1 MRLIGLKIERM
12 DPTIQK
18 VLNPGWYP
26 FGNYEEPKANGFLY
40 VSPVSH
46 TERNLY
52 RVRNTQ
58 PMVSVSC
65 VVGMNVQV
73 NLLLLKLFIEF

>member
-26 FGNYEEPKANGFLY
+26 FGNYSLARGEG
-40 VSPVSH
+40 
-46 TERNLY
+46 
-52 RVRNTQ
+52 
-58 PMVSVSC
+58 
-65 VVGMNVQV
+65 
-73 NLLLLKLFIEF
+73 

>member
-26 FGNYEEPKANGFLY
+26 FGNYEEPKASGFLY
-40 VSPVSH
+40 VPPVSQ

-52 RVRNTQ
+52 W
-58 PMVSVSC
+58 
-65 VVGMNVQV
+65 
-73 NLLLLKLFIEF
+73 